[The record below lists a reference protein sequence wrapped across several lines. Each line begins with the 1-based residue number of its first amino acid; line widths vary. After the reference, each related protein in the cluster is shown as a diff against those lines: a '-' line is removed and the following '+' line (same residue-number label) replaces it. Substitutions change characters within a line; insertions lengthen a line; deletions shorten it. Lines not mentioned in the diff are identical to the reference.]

1 MLPPPL
7 SACFL
12 ALAFLGL
19 GCSGVEP
26 PARETIA
33 PGQGAAQEASPSARA
48 LKRTPSVAPAPPP
61 EREPPSPEEAA
72 APPET
77 APSPP
82 SRAEA
87 LSATGESAYRQE
99 DYKFAEKNFREA
111 LVHDPELLHAL
122 TGLGWTLY
130 DSDRPDEAFFLFR
143 RANAR
148 YPESGSAQRGLAYL
162 LYRYGRLKE
171 AKALLGSLDK
181 TRWPELANIEHE
193 LKARAIKGLPALRL
207 PAEKDEPREKGEEK
221 SGESSAEPASSGSN
235 ESEPQRKA
243 RSKPQA
249 PKAAPETAKL
259 PLPPLEPPAPPP
271 PVRKPSLEGMVNV
284 PGGRFMMGMEFA
296 RSKRGRRRWRR
307 RRAPLRAT
315 GGRPVEVA
323 SFRLDKFEVTN
334 ALYEDF
340 VRATKAPDPPFWRK
354 VHFTG
359 PHLPVV
365 GITWD
370 EARAYCA
377 WAGKRLPTEAEWEYA
392 AQGAGKGRRYPW
404 GNTQRDRNAVFG
416 LSPDAGGPKAVGRR
430 PEGASVHGVED
441 LAGNVWEWVEDEFK
455 KEPEDA
461 RPLNRNGRPLRT
473 LKGGSWV
480 NGWWALASSHRT
492 GDVPDR
498 RLPAYGFRCAADA
511 AK

>member
-1 MLPPPL
+1 MIPNF
-7 SACFL
+7 S
-12 ALAFLGL
+12 
-19 GCSGVEP
+19 
-26 PARETIA
+26 
-33 PGQGAAQEASPSARA
+33 
-48 LKRTPSVAPAPPP
+48 TPSRV
-61 EREPPSPEEAA
+61 
-72 APPET
+72 
-77 APSPP
+77 
-82 SRAEA
+82 
-87 LSATGESAYRQE
+87 SA
-99 DYKFAEKNFREA
+99 
-111 LVHDPELLHAL
+111 
-122 TGLGWTLY
+122 GLCT

-307 RRAPLRAT
+307 RRAPLRAD
-315 GGRPVEVA
+315 GRAARRGRIFSSRQVRGDE
-323 SFRLDKFEVTN
+323 R
-334 ALYEDF
+334 AL
-340 VRATKAPDPPFWRK
+340 R
-354 VHFTG
+354 
-359 PHLPVV
+359 
-365 GITWD
+365 
-370 EARAYCA
+370 
-377 WAGKRLPTEAEWEYA
+377 
-392 AQGAGKGRRYPW
+392 
-404 GNTQRDRNAVFG
+404 
-416 LSPDAGGPKAVGRR
+416 
-430 PEGASVHGVED
+430 
-441 LAGNVWEWVEDEFK
+441 
-455 KEPEDA
+455 
-461 RPLNRNGRPLRT
+461 
-473 LKGGSWV
+473 
-480 NGWWALASSHRT
+480 
-492 GDVPDR
+492 
-498 RLPAYGFRCAADA
+498 GFRAGDKSPRSPVLA
-511 AK
+511 